1 MSLSWRK
8 RQAIASDQK
17 TWRGLGL
24 DSALWTRIERNATT
38 ASAALKPATTSGK
51 TGIVT
56 GLKFIKTE
64 GLDFNNTGELTVY
77 ASDAS
82 NSSVASTLGINLF
95 DTPHPSTNSGSGLI
109 YTIKKFNSSAVFG
122 NGTPT
127 GTDIS
132 GMKYYIT
139 SGGSGYNVGD
149 DILLQG
155 TNARGYQQTVSA
167 VTLASGTW
175 TVNGGSAVSQ
185 DAYKVFDISCEPGAT
200 ANAGDTVEIK
210 LAAAPNTVASTGI
223 LTANITGTSAQTIRV
238 HAATDQTFD
247 YLAPATNYFL
257 EINGQDATTYGPG
270 TGANGA
276 ITEIE
281 SNPQVNGFTN
291 TGFNNGSTNLFLLQT
306 LPQREESTAFS
317 AVYSAIRSGSQLVVP
332 AANAGAAGYSN
343 TYGDIGTNTTAT
355 IGSSL
360 INGRLTARVTSVANT
375 DPESGRN

>member
-24 DSALWTRIERNATT
+24 DSALWTSIERNAST

-56 GLKFIKTE
+56 GIRLVKTE
-64 GLDFNNTGELTVY
+64 GLDFTNTGELTIY
-77 ASDAS
+77 ASDPS
-82 NSSVASTLGINLF
+82 NSSIASADGVNLF
-95 DTPHPSTNSGSGLI
+95 DTPHPSSNSGSGLI
-109 YTIKKFNSSAVFG
+109 FTIKKFNNGATFG
-122 NGTPT
+122 DGTPS

-132 GMKYYIT
+132 GMKYYIN

-149 DILLQG
+149 DIILQG
-155 TNARGYQQTVSA
+155 TNQRGRIQN
-167 VTLASGTW
+167 VTGVASTTGISP
-175 TVNGGSAVSQ
+175 NIPANSAVSQ
-185 DAYKVFDISCEPGAT
+185 DAYKVFDISCEPQAT

-257 EINGQDATTYGPG
+257 EINGTDASTYGPG
-270 TGANGA
+270 TASGG
-276 ITEIE
+276 ITEV
-281 SNPQVNGFTN
+281 STNPQVNGFTAN
-291 TGFNNGSTNLFLLQT
+291 QINNGLTTLALRQT
-306 LPQREESTAFS
+306 LVQGETSNFS
-317 AVYSAIRSGSQLVVP
+317 DVYSAIRSGSQLIVS
-332 AANAGAAGYSN
+332 ASNAGAATYGNS
-343 TYGDIGTNTTAT
+343 YGDIRANSAPTTA
-355 IGSSL
+355 SSL

-375 DPESGRN
+375 DPEQGRN